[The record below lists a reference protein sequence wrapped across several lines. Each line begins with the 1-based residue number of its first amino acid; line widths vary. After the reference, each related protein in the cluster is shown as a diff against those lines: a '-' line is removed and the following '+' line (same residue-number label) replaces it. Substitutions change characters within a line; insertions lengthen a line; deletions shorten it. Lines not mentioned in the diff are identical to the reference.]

1 VSAEWVRPMKPG
13 PLLGESGG
21 LEGFVPVR
29 VDWSVED
36 GVGVVTLRRPE
47 RKNALTFDSYGE
59 LRDLFTRLN
68 RAPEV
73 RAVVLTGAGGEF
85 SSGGDVYDIIGRL
98 VETDMPGLVRFTRM
112 TTEVVRQMRRCPQV
126 LVAAVD
132 GVCAG
137 AGAALALACDL
148 RVGTPRSRVAFLFT
162 RAGLAGCDMGACAL
176 LPRVV
181 GAGRA
186 AELLYTGR
194 MMEAEEGE
202 RWGFFNRLVPAEQL
216 LDFAKAWAREL
227 ASGPAFALSMTKRM
241 LHQEWAMG
249 LDEALEAEAQA
260 QAICMATRDFERA
273 YRAFAAREKPAFQG
287 D

>member
-1 VSAEWVRPMKPG
+1 MQPG
-13 PLLGESGG
+13 WWPGESGG
-21 LEGFVPVR
+21 LEGFSPAHL
-29 VDWSVED
+29 DWSVEG

-47 RKNALTFDSYGE
+47 RKNALTFDSYAE
-59 LRDLFTRLN
+59 LRELFTRLAS
-68 RAPEV
+68 APEV
-73 RAVVLTGAGGEF
+73 RAVVLTGAAGEF
-85 SSGGDVYDIIGRL
+85 SSGGDVFDIIGRL
-98 VETDMPGLVRFTRM
+98 VETDMPGLLRFTRM
-112 TTEVVRQMRRCPQV
+112 TTEVVRQMRRCPQP

-148 RVGTPRSRVAFLFT
+148 RVGTPRSRVGFLFT
-162 RAGLAGCDMGACAL
+162 RVGLAGCDMGACAL

-194 MMEAEEGE
+194 MMSAEEAE
-202 RWGFFNRLVPAEQL
+202 RWGFFNRLVPAEELVPAATQ
-216 LDFAKAWAREL
+216 WAREL
-227 ASGPAFALSMTKRM
+227 ASGPAFALAMTKRM

-260 QAICMATRDFERA
+260 QAICMATRDFHRA
-273 YRAFAAREKPAFQG
+273 YRAFAARERPQFQG